1 MQSSSALFGT
11 FSPLTPAYWADAR
24 AQLKNVRM
32 LTLAGIITAASIV
45 LESFPI
51 YLLGTSLKI
60 YFSFLVISLG
70 CYVYGPAVGILV
82 GFANDTLGFLISS
95 FGEPYF
101 PGYLITA
108 MLSGLIY
115 GTLLYRQR
123 ITVLRLVVVR
133 LIINYGSKYTSL
145 VEGESV
151 NNTVRPYYL
160 EIPLH
165 FGYRYE
171 IGEGNMKIFGS
182 FGPYFAIGLF
192 GKAESD
198 DGMESFESDVFGSD
212 GMKRFDFG
220 LGLRGGVELFDHYQV
235 FLGYDWGLVD
245 ASNVTGIKIHNRNFY
260 IGAAYLF

>member
-133 LIINYGSKYTSL
+133 LIINYGSNVL
-145 VEGESV
+145 LGSV
-151 NNTVRPYYL
+151 WKAMLYGKGYY
-160 EIPLH
+160 
-165 FGYRYE
+165 Y
-171 IGEGNMKIFGS
+171 
-182 FGPYFAIGLF
+182 YFTTGLIKNATMLPIEVLLMVLMF
-192 GKAESD
+192 QLALPALARSGLLPKEVA
-198 DGMESFESDVFGSD
+198 VQ
-212 GMKRFDFG
+212 KRLAWF
-220 LGLRGGVELFDHYQV
+220 
-235 FLGYDWGLVD
+235 
-245 ASNVTGIKIHNRNFY
+245 
-260 IGAAYLF
+260 

>member
-1 MQSSSALFGT
+1 MQSSSAMFGT

-133 LIINYGSKYTSL
+133 LVINYGSNVL
-145 VEGESV
+145 LGSV
-151 NNTVRPYYL
+151 WKAMLYGKGYY
-160 EIPLH
+160 
-165 FGYRYE
+165 Y
-171 IGEGNMKIFGS
+171 
-182 FGPYFAIGLF
+182 YFTT
-192 GKAESD
+192 
-198 DGMESFESDVFGSD
+198 
-212 GMKRFDFG
+212 
-220 LGLRGGVELFDHYQV
+220 
-235 FLGYDWGLVD
+235 GLVKNTTMLPIEVLLMVLMFQL
-245 ASNVTGIKIHNRNFY
+245 ALPALARSGLLPKEVAVQKRLAWF
-260 IGAAYLF
+260 

>member
-133 LIINYGSKYTSL
+133 LIINYGSNVL
-145 VEGESV
+145 LGSV
-151 NNTVRPYYL
+151 WKAMLYGKGYYYYFTTGLIKNTTMLPIEVLLMVLRFQLALPAL
-160 EIPLH
+160 A
-165 FGYRYE
+165 R
-171 IGEGNMKIFGS
+171 S
-182 FGPYFAIGLF
+182 GLLP
-192 GKAESD
+192 KEVA
-198 DGMESFESDVFGSD
+198 VQ
-212 GMKRFDFG
+212 KRLAWF
-220 LGLRGGVELFDHYQV
+220 
-235 FLGYDWGLVD
+235 
-245 ASNVTGIKIHNRNFY
+245 
-260 IGAAYLF
+260 

>member
-133 LIINYGSKYTSL
+133 LIINYGSNVL
-145 VEGESV
+145 LGSV
-151 NNTVRPYYL
+151 WKAMLYGKGYYYYFTTGLIKNTTMLPIEVLLMALMFQLALPALAR
-160 EIPLH
+160 
-165 FGYRYE
+165 
-171 IGEGNMKIFGS
+171 S
-182 FGPYFAIGLF
+182 GLLP
-192 GKAESD
+192 KEVA
-198 DGMESFESDVFGSD
+198 VQ
-212 GMKRFDFG
+212 KRLAWF
-220 LGLRGGVELFDHYQV
+220 
-235 FLGYDWGLVD
+235 
-245 ASNVTGIKIHNRNFY
+245 
-260 IGAAYLF
+260 

>member
-1 MQSSSALFGT
+1 MQSSSSLFDT

-133 LIINYGSKYTSL
+133 LVINYGSNVL
-145 VEGESV
+145 LGSV
-151 NNTVRPYYL
+151 WKAMLYGKGYY
-160 EIPLH
+160 
-165 FGYRYE
+165 Y
-171 IGEGNMKIFGS
+171 
-182 FGPYFAIGLF
+182 YFTT
-192 GKAESD
+192 
-198 DGMESFESDVFGSD
+198 
-212 GMKRFDFG
+212 
-220 LGLRGGVELFDHYQV
+220 
-235 FLGYDWGLVD
+235 GLVKNTTMLPIEVLLMVLMFQL
-245 ASNVTGIKIHNRNFY
+245 ALPALARSGLLPKEVAVQKRLAWF
-260 IGAAYLF
+260 

>member
-82 GFANDTLGFLISS
+82 GFANDTLGFLISN

-133 LIINYGSKYTSL
+133 LIINYGSNVL
-145 VEGESV
+145 LGSV
-151 NNTVRPYYL
+151 WKAMLYGKGYYYYFTTGLIKNTTMLPIEVLLMVLMFQLALPALAR
-160 EIPLH
+160 
-165 FGYRYE
+165 
-171 IGEGNMKIFGS
+171 S
-182 FGPYFAIGLF
+182 GLLP
-192 GKAESD
+192 KEVA
-198 DGMESFESDVFGSD
+198 VQ
-212 GMKRFDFG
+212 KRLAWF
-220 LGLRGGVELFDHYQV
+220 
-235 FLGYDWGLVD
+235 
-245 ASNVTGIKIHNRNFY
+245 
-260 IGAAYLF
+260 

>member
-1 MQSSSALFGT
+1 MQSSSALIGT
-11 FSPLTPAYWADAR
+11 FSPLTPTYWADAR

-133 LIINYGSKYTSL
+133 LVINYGSNVL
-145 VEGESV
+145 LGSV
-151 NNTVRPYYL
+151 WKAMLYGKGYY
-160 EIPLH
+160 
-165 FGYRYE
+165 Y
-171 IGEGNMKIFGS
+171 
-182 FGPYFAIGLF
+182 YFTT
-192 GKAESD
+192 
-198 DGMESFESDVFGSD
+198 
-212 GMKRFDFG
+212 
-220 LGLRGGVELFDHYQV
+220 
-235 FLGYDWGLVD
+235 GLVKNTTMLPIEILLMVLMFQL
-245 ASNVTGIKIHNRNFY
+245 ALPALARSGLLPKEVAVQKRLAWF
-260 IGAAYLF
+260 

>member
-123 ITVLRLVVVR
+123 ITVLRLVMVR
-133 LIINYGSKYTSL
+133 LVIN
-145 VEGESV
+145 
-151 NNTVRPYYL
+151 
-160 EIPLH
+160 
-165 FGYRYE
+165 
-171 IGEGNMKIFGS
+171 FGS
-182 FGPYFAIGLF
+182 NVLLGSVWKAMLYGKGYYYYFTT
-192 GKAESD
+192 
-198 DGMESFESDVFGSD
+198 
-212 GMKRFDFG
+212 
-220 LGLRGGVELFDHYQV
+220 
-235 FLGYDWGLVD
+235 GLVKNTTMLPIEVLLMVLMFQL
-245 ASNVTGIKIHNRNFY
+245 ALPALARSGLLPKEVAVQKRLAWF
-260 IGAAYLF
+260 

>member
-133 LIINYGSKYTSL
+133 LIINYGSNVL
-145 VEGESV
+145 LGSV
-151 NNTVRPYYL
+151 WKAMLYGNGYYYYFTTGLIKNTTMLPIEVLLMVLMFQLALPALAR
-160 EIPLH
+160 
-165 FGYRYE
+165 
-171 IGEGNMKIFGS
+171 S
-182 FGPYFAIGLF
+182 GLLP
-192 GKAESD
+192 KEVA
-198 DGMESFESDVFGSD
+198 VQ
-212 GMKRFDFG
+212 KRLAWF
-220 LGLRGGVELFDHYQV
+220 
-235 FLGYDWGLVD
+235 
-245 ASNVTGIKIHNRNFY
+245 
-260 IGAAYLF
+260 

>member
-11 FSPLTPAYWADAR
+11 FSPLTPTYWVDAR

-133 LIINYGSKYTSL
+133 LVINYGSNVL
-145 VEGESV
+145 LGSV
-151 NNTVRPYYL
+151 WKAMLYGKGYY
-160 EIPLH
+160 
-165 FGYRYE
+165 Y
-171 IGEGNMKIFGS
+171 
-182 FGPYFAIGLF
+182 YFTT
-192 GKAESD
+192 
-198 DGMESFESDVFGSD
+198 
-212 GMKRFDFG
+212 
-220 LGLRGGVELFDHYQV
+220 
-235 FLGYDWGLVD
+235 GLVKNTTMLPIEVLLMVLMFQL
-245 ASNVTGIKIHNRNFY
+245 ALPALARSGLLPKEVAVQKRLAWF
-260 IGAAYLF
+260 

>member
-133 LIINYGSKYTSL
+133 LIINYGSNVLLGSMWKAMLYGKGYL
-145 VEGESV
+145 
-151 NNTVRPYYL
+151 YYL
-160 EIPLH
+160 TS
-165 FGYRYE
+165 G
-171 IGEGNMKIFGS
+171 
-182 FGPYFAIGLF
+182 AIKNTL
-192 GKAESD
+192 
-198 DGMESFESDVFGSD
+198 M
-212 GMKRFDFG
+212 
-220 LGLRGGVELFDHYQV
+220 LPVEV
-235 FLGYDWGLVD
+235 FLMWAVLNAAVNYGLD
-245 ASNVTGIKIHNRNFY
+245 RKYIHKR
-260 IGAAYLF
+260 

>member
-133 LIINYGSKYTSL
+133 LVINYGSNVL
-145 VEGESV
+145 LGSV
-151 NNTVRPYYL
+151 WKAMLYGKGYY
-160 EIPLH
+160 
-165 FGYRYE
+165 Y
-171 IGEGNMKIFGS
+171 
-182 FGPYFAIGLF
+182 YFTT
-192 GKAESD
+192 
-198 DGMESFESDVFGSD
+198 
-212 GMKRFDFG
+212 
-220 LGLRGGVELFDHYQV
+220 
-235 FLGYDWGLVD
+235 GLVKNTTMLPIEVLLMVLMFQLTLP
-245 ASNVTGIKIHNRNFY
+245 ALARSGLLPKEVAVQKRLAWF
-260 IGAAYLF
+260 

>member
-82 GFANDTLGFLISS
+82 GFANDTLGFLVSS

-133 LIINYGSKYTSL
+133 LIINYGSNVL
-145 VEGESV
+145 LGSV
-151 NNTVRPYYL
+151 WKAMLYGKGYYYYFTTGLIKNTTMLPIEVL
-160 EIPLH
+160 L
-165 FGYRYE
+165 
-171 IGEGNMKIFGS
+171 MVLIFQLALPALARS
-182 FGPYFAIGLF
+182 GLLP
-192 GKAESD
+192 KEVA
-198 DGMESFESDVFGSD
+198 VQ
-212 GMKRFDFG
+212 KRLAWF
-220 LGLRGGVELFDHYQV
+220 
-235 FLGYDWGLVD
+235 
-245 ASNVTGIKIHNRNFY
+245 
-260 IGAAYLF
+260 

>member
-95 FGEPYF
+95 FGEPYC

-133 LIINYGSKYTSL
+133 LVINYGSNVL
-145 VEGESV
+145 LGSV
-151 NNTVRPYYL
+151 WKAMLYGKGYY
-160 EIPLH
+160 
-165 FGYRYE
+165 Y
-171 IGEGNMKIFGS
+171 
-182 FGPYFAIGLF
+182 YFTT
-192 GKAESD
+192 
-198 DGMESFESDVFGSD
+198 
-212 GMKRFDFG
+212 
-220 LGLRGGVELFDHYQV
+220 
-235 FLGYDWGLVD
+235 GLVKNTTMLPIEVLLMVLMFQL
-245 ASNVTGIKIHNRNFY
+245 ALPALARSGLLPKEVAVQKRLAWF
-260 IGAAYLF
+260 

>member
-133 LIINYGSKYTSL
+133 LVINYGSNVL
-145 VEGESV
+145 LGSV
-151 NNTVRPYYL
+151 WKAMLYGKGYLYYL
-160 EIPLH
+160 TS
-165 FGYRYE
+165 G
-171 IGEGNMKIFGS
+171 
-182 FGPYFAIGLF
+182 AIKNTL
-192 GKAESD
+192 
-198 DGMESFESDVFGSD
+198 M
-212 GMKRFDFG
+212 
-220 LGLRGGVELFDHYQV
+220 LPVEV
-235 FLGYDWGLVD
+235 FLMWAVLNAAVNYGLD
-245 ASNVTGIKIHNRNFY
+245 RKYIHKR
-260 IGAAYLF
+260 

>member
-133 LIINYGSKYTSL
+133 LVINYGSNVL
-145 VEGESV
+145 LGSV
-151 NNTVRPYYL
+151 WKAMLYGKGYY
-160 EIPLH
+160 
-165 FGYRYE
+165 Y
-171 IGEGNMKIFGS
+171 
-182 FGPYFAIGLF
+182 YFTT
-192 GKAESD
+192 
-198 DGMESFESDVFGSD
+198 
-212 GMKRFDFG
+212 
-220 LGLRGGVELFDHYQV
+220 
-235 FLGYDWGLVD
+235 GLVKNTTMLPIEVLLMVLMFQL
-245 ASNVTGIKIHNRNFY
+245 ALPAMARSGLLPKEVAVQKRLAWF
-260 IGAAYLF
+260 